1 MHNLFRATHSHNPY
15 DSLEELAAAELSPV
29 PVELVL
35 SAEELSV
42 TLVVSVLAALALT
55 EELEA
60 ALVLSVPAELVL
72 TEELEAEEVSSEEV
86 EVAVLSAV
94 FTT

>member
-1 MHNLFRATHSHNPY
+1 MHSLFQATPSYNPY

-72 TEELEAEEVSSEEV
+72 AEEVSSEEV